1 MDETVSVSA
10 ECDMAGVPRTRSS
23 VSAGWWDS
31 EEDIREVTFL
41 KVRDLCAFFY
51 YLKASAFRLVYAPG
65 HSIRRRIDAGRSL
78 ESDGHLP
85 ELLLH

>member
-41 KVRDLCAFFY
+41 KVRDLCAFF
-51 YLKASAFRLVYAPG
+51 FTT
-65 HSIRRRIDAGRSL
+65 
-78 ESDGHLP
+78 
-85 ELLLH
+85 